1 MVSCNIKA
9 NNIVNTAFLILEF
22 DGMRLLL
29 ELNSVDRSVT
39 GNGRTQIRL
48 TGLDKNGR
56 NSRAIAYGYTAD
68 NILKSLYKIV
78 SPTDDLKDH
87 SVTIDLHGDW
97 KNGKEY
103 ERDGKKFTFRYF
115 EIEQFQFLLGPALEL
130 QKIRQDSLAAFHRAE
145 AARAEGD
152 FRSAY
157 RELLEQTGKTC
168 NMIDEVS
175 QILES
180 LNHYEELPDDLE
192 LTAVEE
198 QFSSP
203 EALALKKF
211 SSMNGIEDVMELAA
225 NSPQEEMAIDENS
238 DHVSEGMVADQDDDY
253 VFGEIV
259 DNTVDIAASDDNNAA
274 VEGDIEQSD
283 VLDDEPAPENENT
296 VSDSAKPAPAF
307 SSKPSSGFGRP
318 SGGFG
323 RPSGFGRPG

>member
-1 MVSCNIKA
+1 
-9 NNIVNTAFLILEF
+9 LEF

-87 SVTIDLHGDW
+87 SVTIDLHGGW

-175 QILES
+175 EILES
-180 LNHYEELPDDLE
+180 LNQYEDLPDDME
-192 LTAVEE
+192 LTAIEE

-225 NSPQEEMAIDENS
+225 NSPQEEIASDETS
-238 DHVSEGMVADQDDDY
+238 DHVSEDMVADQDDDY

-259 DNTVDIAASDDNNAA
+259 DETSDENNPA

-283 VLDDEPAPENENT
+283 VLDDEPASDAENKA
-296 VSDSAKPAPAF
+296 SGPAKPAPAF